1 MSFELEA
8 EMVQKEQEV
17 LTIFYVLA
25 SLMLHMG
32 KCYHFAILKSE
43 AESSQ
48 ILHHDY

>member
-1 MSFELEA
+1 MSFGLEA

-17 LTIFYVLA
+17 LTMFYVLA

-32 KCYHFAILKSE
+32 KCCHFAILKLE
-43 AESSQ
+43 AEPSQ